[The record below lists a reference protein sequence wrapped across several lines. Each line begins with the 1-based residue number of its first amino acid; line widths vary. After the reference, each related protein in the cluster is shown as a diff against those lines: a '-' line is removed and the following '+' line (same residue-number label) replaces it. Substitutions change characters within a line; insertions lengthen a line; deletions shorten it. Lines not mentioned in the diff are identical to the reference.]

1 MTIPSYDDLTPGI
14 PDEVDAKS
22 VDQLALFLRQ
32 DLTGTARVGA
42 VREPP
47 TVREPSMEQGVCR
60 RAVLEPPLLFACLR
74 TANHEPPAFAKA
86 TAGQANREPRTAN
99 FELRTANDKLQTANY
114 KLQTLLAVARDFSP
128 RVMVVSQHEVLLD
141 VSGLGRLIG
150 EPSEIER
157 QLARAISDAGLAA
170 RVAIATT
177 QTMARLLAAARP
189 ERSGPRDSIADLAVT
204 ALQPLETLPPA
215 MNHRDRAR
223 PYETLQSWGIA
234 TLGDLVALPAA
245 ELSSRLGRR
254 GVALQRL
261 ARGLDPRPFV
271 PDGETPRYIGRLELE
286 WPLDTLEPLSFVFA
300 RLLEPLSAALERADR
315 GAAAI
320 RLDLRLTNRETLTRV
335 LQLPA
340 PMRDPKVLR
349 TLLLLDLESP
359 PSPLRGFPPSPANA
373 GFGGT
378 GGETSAVTV
387 TVTVAVDAVSIELDP
402 APARITQFSL
412 LERALPSPETLS
424 TLTARLSA
432 LVGES
437 RIGSAVLVDTHQPG
451 AFAMVRYMPDL
462 KVGPTGGGPTG
473 GGPTGDGP
481 TGGLILRRHRIPPAI
496 RVSVEHRRPVY
507 IAAARRG
514 MPQGAVTQAAG
525 PWRTSGG
532 WWTTPPGAGGWG
544 PGHGAGVETGAGGW
558 GPSQGAAGW
567 NRDEWDVALVSGA
580 VCRIFQNRTTGCWFL
595 EGTYD

>member
-1 MTIPSYDDLTPGI
+1 MTVPSYDDLTPGI
-14 PDEVDAKS
+14 PDEVDAKNI
-22 VDQLALFLRQ
+22 DQLTLFLRNDVSTANRRTRAQ
-32 DLTGTARVGA
+32 EELPKKNSPDLLLSCSKA
-42 VREPP
+42 
-47 TVREPSMEQGVCR
+47 S
-60 RAVLEPPLLFACLR
+60 LFACLR
-74 TANHEPPAFAKA
+74 TE
-86 TAGQANREPRTAN
+86 
-99 FELRTANDKLQTANY
+99 LQTTNDE
-114 KLQTLLAVARDFSP
+114 LQTTNDQRQALLAIARDFSP
-128 RVMVVSQHEVLLD
+128 RVMVVSEHEVLLD

-150 EPSEIER
+150 DPPEIER
-157 QLARAISDAGLAA
+157 QLARAMYDAGLTA

-177 QTMARLLAAARP
+177 QTIARLLAAARP
-189 ERSGPRDSIADLAVT
+189 ERSGPRDYVADLAVT
-204 ALQPLETLPPA
+204 LLQPLETLPPA

-223 PYETLQSWGIA
+223 PYETFEKWGIA

-245 ELSSRLGRR
+245 DLSSRLGRR

-286 WPLDTLEPLSFVFA
+286 WPLDTLEPLSFVLA
-300 RLLEPLSAALERADR
+300 RLLEPLSVALERADR

-320 RLDLRLTNRETLTRV
+320 RLELRLTNRETLLRV

-359 PSPLRGFPPSPANA
+359 PSPLRGF
-373 GFGGT
+373 
-378 GGETSAVTV
+378 GETSGV

-451 AFAMVRYMPDL
+451 AFAMVRFQPESRGADGAN
-462 KVGPTGGGPTG
+462 GPPSPLRGFGETGLPANEGRPV
-473 GGPTGDGP
+473 
-481 TGGLILRRHRIPPAI
+481 LRRQRVPPAI
-496 RVSVEHRRPVY
+496 RVSVEHGRPVY

-514 MPQGAVTQAAG
+514 MPMGAVVQAAG

-532 WWTTPPGAGGWG
+532 WWALPPQSGSHEICPW
-544 PGHGAGVETGAGGW
+544 
-558 GPSQGAAGW
+558 S
-567 NRDEWDVALVSGA
+567 RDEWDVALKSGA
-580 VCRIFQNRTTGCWFL
+580 VCRIFQDRTTDRWFL
-595 EGTYD
+595 EGIYD

>member
-1 MTIPSYDDLTPGI
+1 M
-14 PDEVDAKS
+14 
-22 VDQLALFLRQ
+22 
-32 DLTGTARVGA
+32 
-42 VREPP
+42 
-47 TVREPSMEQGVCR
+47 
-60 RAVLEPPLLFACLR
+60 
-74 TANHEPPAFAKA
+74 
-86 TAGQANREPRTAN
+86 
-99 FELRTANDKLQTANY
+99 
-114 KLQTLLAVARDFSP
+114 VASER
-128 RVMVVSQHEVLLD
+128 EVLLD

-150 EPSEIER
+150 EPPAIAAA
-157 QLARAISDAGLAA
+157 LARALFEAGLEASVALAA
-170 RVAIATT
+170 T
-177 QTMARLLAAARP
+177 QTAARLLATQAP
-189 ERSGPRDSIADLAVT
+189 NCLATHVPHLPVT
-204 ALQPLETLPPA
+204 LLQPLETLPPA

-223 PYETLQSWGIA
+223 PYETFERWGIA

-245 ELSSRLGRR
+245 DLSSRLGRR

-320 RLDLRLTNRETLTRV
+320 RLDLRLTTRDTHARV

-349 TLLLLDLESP
+349 TLLLLDLESGP
-359 PSPLRGFPPSPANA
+359 PSA
-373 GFGGT
+373 
-378 GGETSAVTV
+378 
-387 TVTVAVDAVSIELDP
+387 AVDIVSIELDP

-437 RIGSAVLVDTHQPG
+437 RIGSAVLVDTHRPG
-451 AFAMVRYMPDL
+451 AFAMGRYMPGGPTGGTPDL
-462 KVGPTGGGPTG
+462 KVGPP
-473 GGPTGDGP
+473 
-481 TGGLILRRHRIPPAI
+481 GGLVLRRQRVPPAI
-496 RVSVEHRRPVY
+496 RVSVEHGRPVY
-507 IAAARRG
+507 LAAARRG

-532 WWTTPPGAGGWG
+532 WWAGSDASRAKGIGPGPGAEGGW
-544 PGHGAGVETGAGGW
+544 H
-558 GPSQGAAGW
+558 
-567 NRDEWDVALVSGA
+567 RDEWDVALKSGA
-580 VCRIFQNRTTGCWFL
+580 VCRIYQDRTTERWFL
-595 EGTYD
+595 EGIYD